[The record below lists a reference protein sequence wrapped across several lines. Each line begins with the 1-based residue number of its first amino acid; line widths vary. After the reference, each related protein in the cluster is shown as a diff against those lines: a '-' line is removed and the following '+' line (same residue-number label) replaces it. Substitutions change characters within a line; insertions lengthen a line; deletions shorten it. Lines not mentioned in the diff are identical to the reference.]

1 MAYEIY
7 AKQVVRATSPMIT
20 LNSRGRLAFNVAATR
35 ILHEQG
41 FDTVFLLWDADA
53 KKFAVRATNTKKDAR
68 THRVRFA
75 GKDAKWGSISA
86 KGFLEHIGH
95 DLSATKAY
103 PATWNTDE
111 SMFEVSMEEPKE
123 ETVKEGTGHP
133 RRPVLARAAG
143 LSRSVR

>member
-1 MAYEIY
+1 MSYEIY

-68 THRVRFA
+68 THRVRF
-75 GKDAKWGSISA
+75 G
-86 KGFLEHIGH
+86 
-95 DLSATKAY
+95 
-103 PATWNTDE
+103 
-111 SMFEVSMEEPKE
+111 
-123 ETVKEGTGHP
+123 
-133 RRPVLARAAG
+133 
-143 LSRSVR
+143 